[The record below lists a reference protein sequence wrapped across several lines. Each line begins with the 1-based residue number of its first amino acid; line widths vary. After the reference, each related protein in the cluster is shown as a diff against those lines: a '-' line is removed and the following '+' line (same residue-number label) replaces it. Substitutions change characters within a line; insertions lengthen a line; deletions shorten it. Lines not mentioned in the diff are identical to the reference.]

1 MNKTGLTICMQIN
14 KQINCALHADKKLEK
29 REREKERNSNDF
41 RLTFF
46 FVMVFPQGTVFK
58 NANKSVCVG
67 GGMSSTYKRF
77 TTS

>member
-1 MNKTGLTICMQIN
+1 MQIN

-46 FVMVFPQGTVFK
+46 FVMVFHRVLFLKMLTK
-58 NANKSVCVG
+58 VCVWG
-67 GGMSSTYKRF
+67 GDE
-77 TTS
+77 

>member
-1 MNKTGLTICMQIN
+1 MLIKSWG
-14 KQINCALHADKKLEK
+14 K

-58 NANKSVCVG
+58 NANKSVCVWG
-67 GGMSSTYKRF
+67 DE
-77 TTS
+77 